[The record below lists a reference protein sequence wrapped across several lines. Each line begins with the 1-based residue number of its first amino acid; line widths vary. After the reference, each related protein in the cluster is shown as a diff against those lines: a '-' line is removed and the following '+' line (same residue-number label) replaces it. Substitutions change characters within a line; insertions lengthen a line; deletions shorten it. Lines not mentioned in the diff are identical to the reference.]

1 MNNTNPKENTKGLL
15 YSAYHKLYSALSSLE
30 KFEKGI
36 NFFDNISHL
45 DNFFSEYRN
54 VTFMLQKSLAHTQ
67 FLKVYEENRQKY
79 LLNDVCKWFIEK
91 RNEILKQQPFD
102 LEKRIRIVVY
112 TTNNNV
118 ALPELSFTIENDVE
132 FSTLIDSM
140 QNFFIKF
147 NLIEVMFSAEFSFYE
162 RGSNE
167 ELYDNFI
174 SGINNMKLFMK
185 AMKEALNENDILSDQ
200 LEKKI
205 DDMNFHRIP
214 KNMLLTD
221 DYVFYTRENRFEKAS
236 RAEFSFGQT
245 DLKVPVTTFEKM
257 FPGSKDLFS
266 NFIMM
271 HLTVFKMQKII
282 MPTCFI
288 IYNDEKMKFISFDS
302 SIKTTVY
309 RKLDEIANRIETEGI
324 IEVLYVGEM
333 YLYSNNE
340 NILNLESRERIKHKH
355 SESLVFFKAS
365 HDELTNSCYLFD
377 SDKIDDMEYIVSV
390 LHQKESEI
398 KSLAF
403 MNPVINEFKRLNAK
417 K

>member
-1 MNNTNPKENTKGLL
+1 MNNNNPKENTKGLL

-79 LLNDVCKWFIEK
+79 LLNDACKWFIEK
-91 RNEILKQQPFD
+91 RNEVLKQQPFD

-112 TTNNNV
+112 STNKNV

-132 FSTLIDSM
+132 FSSLINSM

-245 DLKVPVTTFEKM
+245 DLKVPVTSFEKM
-257 FPGSKDLFS
+257 FPGSEDLFS

-271 HLTVFKMQKII
+271 HLAVFKMQKTI

-288 IYNDEKMKFISFDS
+288 VYNDEKMKFMSFDS

-309 RKLDEIANRIETEGI
+309 RKLNEIANRIETEGI

-340 NILNLESRERIKHKH
+340 NILNLESSERIKHKH

-365 HDELTNSCYLFD
+365 HELTTSCYLFD
-377 SDKIDDMEYIVSV
+377 SDRIDDMEYIASV
-390 LHQKESEI
+390 LHQKEPMI
-398 KSLAF
+398 KNLAF
-403 MNPVINEFKRLNAK
+403 MNPVINEFKRLNLK

>member
-1 MNNTNPKENTKGLL
+1 MNNNNPKENTKGLL

-30 KFEKGI
+30 KFEKGT

-54 VTFMLQKSLAHTQ
+54 VTFMLQKSLAHTP

-91 RNEILKQQPFD
+91 RNEVLKQQPFD

-112 TTNNNV
+112 TTTNNV

-132 FSTLIDSM
+132 FSTMIDSM
-140 QNFFIKF
+140 KDFFMQF

-162 RGSNE
+162 RGGNE

-174 SGINNMKLFMK
+174 SGITKMKLFMK
-185 AMKEALNENDILSDQ
+185 EMKEMLNENDILSEQ
-200 LEKKI
+200 FEKKI
-205 DDMNFHRIP
+205 DEMNFHRIP

-257 FPGSKDLFS
+257 FPGSVDLFN

-271 HLTVFKMQKII
+271 HLSVFKMQKIL

-288 IYNDEKMKFISFDS
+288 VYNDEKMKFMSFDS

-309 RKLDEIANRIETEGI
+309 RKLNEIANLIETEGI
-324 IEVLYVGEM
+324 TEVLYVGEL
-333 YLYSNNE
+333 YLYSSNE
-340 NILNLESRERIKHKH
+340 NILNLESNERIKYKH

-365 HDELTNSCYLFD
+365 HEMANSCYLFD

-398 KSLAF
+398 QSLSF
-403 MNPVINEFKRLNAK
+403 MNPVINEFQRLNLIK
-417 K
+417 